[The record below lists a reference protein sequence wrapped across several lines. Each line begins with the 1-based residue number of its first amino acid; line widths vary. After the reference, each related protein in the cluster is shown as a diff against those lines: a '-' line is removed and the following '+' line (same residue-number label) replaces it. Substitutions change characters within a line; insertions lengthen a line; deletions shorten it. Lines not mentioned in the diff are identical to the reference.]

1 MVQINQNLGKLN
13 LKGLS
18 QAKGAEVQKKEDFK
32 PKTEVE
38 PLRIY
43 INGEKRYDNGEQD
56 WIICINTETG
66 AWGISRDDGD
76 SKF

>member
-38 PLRIY
+38 PMKII
-43 INGEKRYDNGEQD
+43 INGDKVYDDGEHD
-56 WIICINTETG
+56 WIIKVNG
-66 AWGISRDDGD
+66 NKLKVLRD
-76 SKF
+76 KKAK